1 MRKTLLGAT
10 VLCGLGGIAQAVP
23 ITGQISI
30 NGTNTFNATTVTPNN
45 PGNVGPLTSTGSYLT
60 DGFGP
65 GCTGC
70 VTANPFTYNVVGAHT
85 PVTVYTATLGA
96 NAASFI
102 LNNIVSESNV
112 GLILSITAT
121 GLANLTGFDQTPG
134 TFLFS
139 SQGNGVVNTTF
150 SATTIATGVPEPLSL
165 GVLGLGLFGL
175 GLVRRRKQT
184 NV

>member
-1 MRKTLLGAT
+1 MRKTLLAAT

-30 NGTNTFNATTVTPNN
+30 NGNDTFTATTVNPVN
-45 PGNVGPLTSTGSYLT
+45 PGNVGAGTSTGSYLT

-65 GCTGC
+65 GCIGC
-70 VTANPFTYNVVGAHT
+70 VASNPFTYNVVGAHA

-102 LNNIVSESNV
+102 LNNIVSESNA
-112 GLILSITAT
+112 GGILSISAT
-121 GLANLTGFDQTPG
+121 GLANLTGFDQTTG
-134 TFLFS
+134 NLLFS
-139 SQGNGVVNTTF
+139 SQGNGIITTTF
-150 SATTIATGVPEPLSL
+150 SATTTATGVPEPFSL
-165 GVLGLGLFGL
+165 GVVGLGLAGL

-184 NV
+184 TV